1 MRVRTIPLLLLMLAS
16 APAFATP
23 RIPDDATRMARVHFT
38 VGRGHVQR
46 HEYDQAMREFELG
59 YRLKPLPLFLYNIGR
74 VAQVAGKYERSLEAF
89 EEYLERYPRA
99 PECRE
104 VRWWIATLR
113 QRTAEEKAVE
123 PAAAPAARPE
133 PAAAPAPATLTA
145 PAPAPEAAPALVAA
159 APVPDQD
166 KPKKRRALWI
176 ALGTVGGALV
186 AGGVVVGIVLGTRSN
201 GNFPNGYHDLGR
213 VGVQGP

>member
-1 MRVRTIPLLLLMLAS
+1 MRVRTIPLLLLMLSS
-16 APAFATP
+16 APAWAAP
-23 RIPDDATRMARVHFT
+23 RVPDDTTRMARLHFT

-46 HEYDQAMREFELG
+46 HEYDQAMHEFELG
-59 YRLKPLPLFLYNIGR
+59 YQLKPLPLFLYNIGR

-89 EEYLERYPRA
+89 QEYLERYPRA

-113 QRTAEEKAVE
+113 QRAADEKVVVE
-123 PAAAPAARPE
+123 PPPAAAKPE
-133 PAAAPAPATLTA
+133 PTAAPAPATLT
-145 PAPAPEAAPALVAA
+145 APAPEAAPALVAA
-159 APVPDQD
+159 APTPAKD
-166 KPKKRRALWI
+166 KPKKRRALFI
-176 ALGTVGGALV
+176 ALGTVGGVLV
-186 AGGVVVGIVLGTRSN
+186 AGGVAVGIVLGTRSN